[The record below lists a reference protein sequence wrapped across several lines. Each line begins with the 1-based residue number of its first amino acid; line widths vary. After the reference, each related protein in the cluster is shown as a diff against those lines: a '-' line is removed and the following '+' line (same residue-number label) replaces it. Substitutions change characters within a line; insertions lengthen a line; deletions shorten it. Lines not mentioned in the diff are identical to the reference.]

1 MTQTGAPASDTKG
14 VGTGSTTKSISAS
27 VWAVALLEALQ
38 KAGYKA
44 PITENNIENITRVIG
59 AESAGNDAG
68 FLRDNN
74 PWNLNTYSSPHSSL
88 PGGTIVHEFGIYVQ
102 TFPSVEQGI
111 AAMVNQFKANPALLA
126 ALNNNASPALFG
138 GALGKSGWSGASYAN
153 PTTFPTLT
161 PYNGSSAVG
170 GQGLT
175 WSASAGAEAVKN
187 AAKDAASVVTDPLAA
202 VATLIG
208 DITNPT
214 RLKNIGIFLA
224 GLGLVVGGAVVFFAS
239 TKTAKGLESTDIK
252 AA

>member
-175 WSASAGAEAVKN
+175 WSASAGAIHVTDGSRSM
-187 AAKDAASVVTDPLAA
+187 DANRAEASVAA
-202 VATLIG
+202 GTI
-208 DITNPT
+208 
-214 RLKNIGIFLA
+214 
-224 GLGLVVGGAVVFFAS
+224 
-239 TKTAKGLESTDIK
+239 
-252 AA
+252 